1 MVSYDFSINQFR
13 HFTHDISRREFLK
26 IIGAGFFA
34 FILLPTTDS
43 FLGFPDDQY
52 GRVAIDSIN
61 VYNAPSF
68 KAKIINTHKKDTVFL
83 IPGIIVGEGAPSN
96 QIWYKVG
103 EEGYAYSGDIQP
115 VRIQLNPVVTDM
127 PSSGALCEVTIP
139 FTDAHWQADLSSE
152 IAYRLY
158 FETTH
163 WANDKVI
170 DNNHLP
176 WYRLIDIKFNKSYY
190 VKADHLR
197 IIPQEELAPLSPDIP
212 STAKKLEVRIKDQI
226 VVAYENDAPVF
237 MARASTGLYDS
248 GNTYITPFG
257 KYKIFFKRS
266 TRHMESDNLTSY
278 GNDLPG
284 VPWVC
289 YFTTNGVAIHGTYW
303 HNNFGFPRST
313 GCVNLPSSAAKWIY
327 RWTIPTVPGDKQS
340 GYNRNGTE
348 IRIINEVS

>member
-1 MVSYDFSINQFR
+1 MVSHDISINQFR
-13 HFTHDISRREFLK
+13 HLAQGFSRREFLK
-26 IIGAGFFA
+26 IIGAGFLGS
-34 FILLPTTDS
+34 ILLPTTKS
-43 FLGFPDDQY
+43 ILGFPDDQY
-52 GRVAIDSIN
+52 GRVAIDLIN
-61 VYNAPSF
+61 VYNEPSF

-83 IPGIIVGEGAPSN
+83 IPGIIVGEGSLTN
-96 QIWYKVG
+96 QIWYEVG

-115 VRIQLNPVVTDM
+115 VKIHLNPVAAEI

-139 FTDAHWQADLSSE
+139 FTDARWQADLSAD

-158 FETTH
+158 YETTH
-163 WANDKVI
+163 WVTGNVI
-170 DNNHLP
+170 DNNNLP
-176 WYRLIDIKFNKSYY
+176 WYRLFDVKFNNSYY

-197 IIPQEELAPLSPDIP
+197 LIPQDELAPISPDVP
-212 STAKKLEVRIKDQI
+212 FSAKKLEVRIKDQI
-226 VVAYENDAPVF
+226 IVAYENNAPIY
-237 MARASTGLYDS
+237 MARASTGSNES
-248 GNTYITPFG
+248 GETYITPFG
-257 KYKIFFKRS
+257 KFKIFFKRS
-266 TRHMESDNLTSY
+266 TRHMESDNLTSH
-278 GNDLPG
+278 GFDLPG

-348 IRIINEVS
+348 IRIIN

>member
-1 MVSYDFSINQFR
+1 MAPCDFSRTQFR
-13 HFTHDISRREFLK
+13 HLNQDFSRRDFLK
-26 IIGAGFFA
+26 VISAGFLA
-34 FILLPTTDS
+34 SILLPSPKSTLS
-43 FLGFPDDQY
+43 FPEDQY

-61 VYNAPSF
+61 VYDSPSF

-83 IPGIIVGEGAPSN
+83 ISGIIVGEGVPTN

-115 VRIQLNPVVTDM
+115 VKIQLNPVANKI
-127 PSSGALCEVTIP
+127 PPLGALCEVTIP
-139 FTDAHWQADLSSE
+139 FTDAHWQPDLTSG

-163 WANDKVI
+163 WVTGISI
-170 DNNHLP
+170 DNNKLP
-176 WYRLIDIKFNKSYY
+176 WYRLSDIKFNSTYY
-190 VKADHLR
+190 VKSDHLR
-197 IIPQEELAPLSPDIP
+197 ILPPEELTPINPDIP
-212 STAKKLEVRIKDQI
+212 ISAKRLEVRIKDQI
-226 VVAYENDAPVF
+226 IVAYENEAPVF
-237 MARASTGLYDS
+237 MARASTGS
-248 GNTYITPFG
+248 NEAGTTYITPFG

-266 TRHMESDNLTSY
+266 TRHMESDNLASY
-278 GNDLPG
+278 GYDLPG

-289 YFTTNGVAIHGTYW
+289 YFTTDGVAIHGTYW

-327 RWTIPTVPGDKQS
+327 RWTIPIVPGDKQS

-348 IRIINEVS
+348 IRIIT